1 MSNQNKKSNY
11 EIVLAFVE
19 KEVNKLKDEIA
30 HLLENPTKEENIEK
44 IEQRLEELERI
55 FYETC

>member
-1 MSNQNKKSNY
+1 MDKPRDDT
-11 EIVLAFVE
+11 VE

-30 HLLENPTKEENIEK
+30 HLLENPTTEEDIEK

>member
-1 MSNQNKKSNY
+1 MDKPRDDT
-11 EIVLAFVE
+11 VE
-19 KEVNKLKDEIA
+19 KEVNKLKDEIT
-30 HLLENPTKEENIEK
+30 HLLENPTTEEDIEK

>member
-19 KEVNKLKDEIA
+19 KEVNKLRDEIA
-30 HLLENPTKEENIEK
+30 HLLENPITEKDIER
-44 IEQRLEELERI
+44 IEQSLEELEKI
-55 FYETC
+55 FHETY